1 MLQDM
6 QPPDDIFFASLVLFD
21 FVEIVVFLNLYNTV
35 YIVRPS
41 ENRHQLS
48 ISFSHNRYRLFCRAR
63 NYVVLRYRQRKRI
76 LLKTES
82 TFEKKCNYKN
92 IIFHIILLYQYCFGV
107 ISYMKLQ

>member
-41 ENRHQLS
+41 ENGHQLS
-48 ISFSHNRYRLFCRAR
+48 ISFSVSYRNMYTIGTDYFAG
-63 NYVVLRYRQRKRI
+63 QEI
-76 LLKTES
+76 
-82 TFEKKCNYKN
+82 
-92 IIFHIILLYQYCFGV
+92 
-107 ISYMKLQ
+107 M